1 MPENGACE
9 GDLSIVLSSLS
20 LASMSWLS
28 ENLAFEMIAVIVLIA
43 FLPGEGGWYWGG
55 VGAVNAICS
64 GTGIAVLSGARQ
76 VNRNSASRSP
86 AHSQLN

>member
-43 FLPGEGGWYWGG
+43 FLPGEGGWYWG
-55 VGAVNAICS
+55 VWARS
-64 GTGIAVLSGARQ
+64 TLSVRE
-76 VNRNSASRSP
+76 RESP
-86 AHSQLN
+86 F